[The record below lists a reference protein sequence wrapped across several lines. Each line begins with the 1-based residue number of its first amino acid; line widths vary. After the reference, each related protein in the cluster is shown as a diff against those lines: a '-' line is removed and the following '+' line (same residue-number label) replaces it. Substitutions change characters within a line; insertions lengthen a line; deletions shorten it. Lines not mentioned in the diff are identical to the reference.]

1 MVIRRPHRPQTTR
14 PCSSA
19 VPSRGGPAARS
30 SPRAAAL
37 AVRTARLAS
46 CWAQV
51 RYPGWWSL
59 IRTVQ
64 SPMGLRLVWWCP
76 SRPVAWRGRPPAGGA
91 GGGGGGGGGGGRG
104 GGGGGGGEGGS
115 GGGGRGAPAGGRGRG
130 GGGGW
135 AGGGGPGGGGGAEK
149 TARRGGVRDDG
160 GR

>member
-37 AVRTARLAS
+37 AVRMARLAS

-59 IRTVQ
+59 IRTVH
-64 SPMGLRLVWWCP
+64 SAMGLTLVWWCP
-76 SRPVAWRGRPPAGGA
+76 SRPVVWRAPPEGVAPGEAGVVGGFVTPAVGGGVGDSLSRGGRPRW
-91 GGGGGGGGGGGRG
+91 GGGGGLGRVLHV
-104 GGGGGGGEGGS
+104 
-115 GGGGRGAPAGGRGRG
+115 P
-130 GGGGW
+130 
-135 AGGGGPGGGGGAEK
+135 
-149 TARRGGVRDDG
+149 
-160 GR
+160 